1 MCWEWRWDGGV
12 FSWREQAER
21 SPSWGAG
28 SKGMVLEENEQDSE
42 VGELMDRDSED
53 LGITQCNKS
62 SEERRDVIRHV
73 YL

>member
-1 MCWEWRWDGGV
+1 
-12 FSWREQAER
+12 
-21 SPSWGAG
+21 
-28 SKGMVLEENEQDSE
+28 MVLEENEQDSE

>member
-1 MCWEWRWDGGV
+1 MEGTGRAEPQLG
-12 FSWREQAER
+12 SWQ
-21 SPSWGAG
+21 
-28 SKGMVLEENEQDSE
+28 GMVLEENEQDSE